1 MLFFRI
7 VEVKVSSPRYVSLF
21 GSYIF
26 ALCHGVQG
34 VLARVRGRAGSKTSC
49 FSTSH
54 TSASTLTP
62 SGTPRD
68 HLRRCHL
75 PRSLPALAPESGS
88 SLHLARQYHVPGLA
102 PSYCAT
108 SSFSRDALTV
118 SIFSR
123 IALSDSEDETRTAR
137 WAVGVEML
145 HGALVVD
152 RI

>member
-1 MLFFRI
+1 MLFVRI
-7 VEVKVSSPRYVSLF
+7 VEVKVSSPWYVSLF

-26 ALCHGVQG
+26 SLCHGVQG

-108 SSFSRDALTV
+108 ARDALTV

-123 IALSDSEDETRTAR
+123 ITLSDSEDKTRTAR

-145 HGALVVD
+145 HGALVVE